1 MGAEL
6 EGLYALM
13 SPNSDPF
20 AHNALYREYRAHL
33 IRVCAAALSGDS
45 VHEVQ
50 EAYQMV
56 GRVRDCHAP
65 SGSGLR
71 TSAYEMVAAWA
82 TLPSEFQPMGQR
94 LACDAVEAFVQGLP
108 PSRIAYGSWR
118 DVRGVCEAVR
128 VRSRNNTQHP
138 VIVFCVRLVCDQL
151 ARDLASYHKG
161 YGPVS
166 LTTCA
171 KWVPREKSA
180 AHGWFARL
188 IAKRFYLTH
197 CYDVTSRPDEAALAF
212 RRFWTRAR
220 VNKARSHLR
229 KTVSLLCG
237 PYGLDTLESNM
248 CNERWG
254 QVLPQYIPMDARSRY
269 TRVLLNVEPDG
280 VGRTLHH
287 KTERKERKERMERLN
302 DGGLNDEENDNDEE
316 TLLGAGV
323 DPKRESLANDM
334 VALIRERSGFFSGP
348 RALHEPGGV
357 SHVLAWK
364 VVQQARALEGG
375 YWNERTCALARDLER
390 RWRGV
395 VSSVNG
401 LQSMVGPVHLEIDE
415 ETWCNPEAHHRH
427 VIERMVATALVLQDR
442 DVYDGRLF
450 IGDSEAYPCNRM
462 LHDRVAEA
470 YRLLVDSLGIPHC
483 KGGSGVFVT
492 PKGVSG
498 VVFEEADK
506 QRYQSL
512 ASTALNAVIWQ
523 KCGT

>member
-1 MGAEL
+1 MGTVQN
-6 EGLYALM
+6 LYALM
-13 SPNSDPF
+13 SPNSDPY

-45 VHEVQ
+45 AHEVQ

-56 GRVRDCHAP
+56 GKVRDCHAP

-108 PSRIAYGSWR
+108 PSRAAYGSWR

-161 YGPVS
+161 DGPVS

-180 AHGWFARL
+180 THGWFARL
-188 IAKRFYLTH
+188 IAKRFYLTQ
-197 CYDVTSRPDEAALAF
+197 CYDVTSHPDEAALAF

-269 TRVLLNVEPDG
+269 ARALLNVEPDG
-280 VGRTLHH
+280 AGRDHH
-287 KTERKERKERMERLN
+287 QTERKERQN
-302 DGGLNDEENDNDEE
+302 DGGKDDKGDNDEE
-316 TLLGAGV
+316 TLLGEGV

-348 RALHEPGGV
+348 RALHEPPGGV

-375 YWNERTCALARDLER
+375 YWNERTRALARDIER

-395 VSSVNG
+395 VNSVTG
-401 LQSMVGPVHLEIDE
+401 LKSMVGPVHLQVDE
-415 ETWCNPEAHHRH
+415 ETWCNPEVHHRH
-427 VIERMVATALVLQDR
+427 VIERMVATALVLQDK

-450 IGDSEAYPCNRM
+450 IGDCEAYPCSRM

-470 YRLLVDSLGIPHC
+470 YRLLVDSLAIPHR
-483 KGGSGVFVT
+483 KGGTGVFVT
-492 PKGVSG
+492 PQGVSG
-498 VVFEEADK
+498 VVFQEADK
-506 QRYQSL
+506 ERYQSL

-523 KCGT
+523 KCGA

>member
-1 MGAEL
+1 
-6 EGLYALM
+6 
-13 SPNSDPF
+13 
-20 AHNALYREYRAHL
+20 
-33 IRVCAAALSGDS
+33 
-45 VHEVQ
+45 
-50 EAYQMV
+50 
-56 GRVRDCHAP
+56 
-65 SGSGLR
+65 
-71 TSAYEMVAAWA
+71 MVAAWA

-108 PSRIAYGSWR
+108 SFRAAYGSWR

-128 VRSRNNTQHP
+128 ARSRNNTQHP

-151 ARDLASYHKG
+151 ARDLSSYHKG
-161 YGPVS
+161 NGPVS

-180 AHGWFARL
+180 AHGWLARL
-188 IAKRFYLTH
+188 IAKRFYITQY
-197 CYDVTSRPDEAALAF
+197 YDVTSRPDEAALAF
-212 RRFWTRAR
+212 RKFWTRAR
-220 VNKARSHLR
+220 LNKARTHLR
-229 KTVSLLCG
+229 KTISLLCG

-269 TRVLLNVEPDG
+269 ARALLNVESDG
-280 VGRTLHH
+280 AGRNHH
-287 KTERKERKERMERLN
+287 HTERKERQ
-302 DGGLNDEENDNDEE
+302 NDEENNNDEE
-316 TLLGAGV
+316 TLLGEGV

-357 SHVLAWK
+357 SHVLAWR

-395 VSSVNG
+395 VASVTG
-401 LQSMVGPVHLEIDE
+401 LQSMVGPVHLQVDE
-415 ETWCNPEAHHRH
+415 ETWCTPEAHHRH

-450 IGDSEAYPCNRM
+450 IGDREAYPCSRM

-470 YRLLVDSLGIPHC
+470 YRMLVDSLAIPHH
-483 KGGSGVFVT
+483 KGGSGVLVA
-492 PKGVSG
+492 PQGVSG
-498 VVFEEADK
+498 VVFEEANK
-506 QRYQSL
+506 ERYQSL
-512 ASTALNAVIWQ
+512 ASAALNAVIWQ
-523 KCGT
+523 KCGA